1 MKALTL
7 KQPYASLIANG
18 LKEYEFR
25 SWKTNYRGEL
35 YIHAGTGIDKD
46 KFSKFSKYN
55 LEYPKSKIVCKVR
68 LIDCIKID
76 DEFNKKIISMNSDI
90 YGTKPRE
97 GYAWKIELIEKIDSD
112 KIIKGKLGLWN
123 LDIEKDL

>member
-46 KFSKFSKYN
+46 KLSKFSKYN
-55 LEYPKSKIVCKVR
+55 IEYPKSKIVCKVR

-76 DEFNKKIISMNSDI
+76 DEFNKKILSMNNDI